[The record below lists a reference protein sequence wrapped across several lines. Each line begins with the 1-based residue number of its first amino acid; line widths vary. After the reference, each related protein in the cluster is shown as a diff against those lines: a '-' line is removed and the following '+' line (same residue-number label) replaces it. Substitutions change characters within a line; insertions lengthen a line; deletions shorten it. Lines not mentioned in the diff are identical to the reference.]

1 MASSAIRTAARR
13 RPSNSNARLGP
24 YVARLT
30 EYHAPAPGEDSR
42 IAGLVLTFTNGPRVV
57 VGRSNKVLC
66 KCWPIR
72 KDGDSADERKRTSGG
87 PAETP
92 SQRLPNGGEP
102 CELRV
107 YRSKARSD
115 GQRKL
120 RSDANASWKK
130 RAALPIEPRG
140 HALQ

>member
-1 MASSAIRTAARR
+1 
-13 RPSNSNARLGP
+13 
-24 YVARLT
+24 
-30 EYHAPAPGEDSR
+30 
-42 IAGLVLTFTNGPRVV
+42 
-57 VGRSNKVLC
+57 
-66 KCWPIR
+66 
-72 KDGDSADERKRTSGG
+72 
-87 PAETP
+87 
-92 SQRLPNGGEP
+92 
-102 CELRV
+102 V